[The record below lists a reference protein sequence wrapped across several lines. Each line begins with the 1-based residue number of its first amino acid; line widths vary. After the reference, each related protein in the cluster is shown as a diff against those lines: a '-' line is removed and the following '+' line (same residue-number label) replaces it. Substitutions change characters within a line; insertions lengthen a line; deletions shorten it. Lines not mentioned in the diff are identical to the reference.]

1 MFKAYLVLLSASLA
15 LALPTGSSC
24 ANSPKAPALP
34 QTGGGKSNERACHR
48 LKPPLTVQLTASNLP
63 QPPEGSKLLHIALG
77 FGIQNYTCAS
87 VGASPAA
94 TGALAMLY
102 DITSFYPGQ
111 SSQSL
116 SQKDWDSL
124 TSRVLQTHDVPL
136 NFNSSTEGRVEPD
149 SPGASQT
156 DPFTKDAPLD
166 LECSKA
172 PFLGHH
178 LFNSAGVPEFILDGG
193 KINVL
198 AGKDAGVDAPANADK
213 GPDGTGAV
221 AWLKLSA
228 KEGTVGD
235 AKLVYR
241 VSTAGG
247 NSHGCGNAAGQD
259 STKYTAMYWFY
270 T

>member
-24 ANSPKAPALP
+24 ANDPKAPALP
-34 QTGGGKSNERACHR
+34 QTGG
-48 LKPPLTVQLTASNLP
+48 PSNLP

-102 DITSFYPGQ
+102 DITSLYPGQ

-116 SQKDWDSL
+116 SREDWDGL
-124 TSRVLQTHDVPL
+124 TCRVLRTHEVPL
-136 NFNSSTEGRVEPD
+136 NFNSSTEGRVDPE

-156 DPFTKDAPLD
+156 NPFPEDAPLD
-166 LECSKA
+166 LDCLELD
-172 PFLGHH
+172 FLGHH
-178 LFNSAGVPEFILDGG
+178 LFNSAGVPEFILDSG

-198 AGKDAGVDAPANADK
+198 AGKNAAVDAPANADK

-221 AWLKLSA
+221 AWLQLGA

-241 VSTAGG
+241 VATAGG
-247 NSHGCGNAAGQD
+247 NSHGCEKAAGQD

-270 T
+270 A